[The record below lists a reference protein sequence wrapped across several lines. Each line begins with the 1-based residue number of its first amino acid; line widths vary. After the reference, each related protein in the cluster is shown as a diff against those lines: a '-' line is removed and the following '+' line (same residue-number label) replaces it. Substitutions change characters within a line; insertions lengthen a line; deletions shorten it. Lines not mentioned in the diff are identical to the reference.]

1 MKSYKNITIYT
12 FKNIQ
17 NPDSAS
23 KVIMQTVLQL
33 SNNFRVNL
41 VDANHSYRSFLKLES
56 KTNVYPYPVNR
67 ILKGLTI
74 FFDNIG
80 KVFFKSIP
88 KNEIGYIT
96 LIPNF
101 LSFLKLLYVLK
112 KTKSDA
118 VYAFF
123 PHTIPTAYLSTK
135 ITDTRLVFGSHNVE
149 YSRISR
155 EYGSSNATRLIKV
168 LEKYALTN
176 SDITTVVSRSDKKLF
191 SELTIRKNKIIV
203 IPNSL
208 PKNTKKK
215 IDLKEVQFLKEKYGL
230 LGSQI
235 IVMHSDWTF
244 KPNEQSLSAFFSRV
258 YRQVLAEVPEVYF
271 LIIGRTN
278 KKINLPNVIQL
289 GWVDNLYVHLMMADV
304 GVIPQIVGGG
314 GSRNKLVDYL
324 CMGIPTVSTELGSEG
339 IDIMDRKHA
348 FICPKVDQ
356 DFVFKI
362 IELLSNKDLKEKFS
376 RNSEAFFQKNLT
388 TEKGVSNLSEVITL

>member
-1 MKSYKNITIYT
+1 MKSYKNIIIYT

-33 SNNFRVNL
+33 SNNFRVNV
-41 VDANHSYRSFLKLES
+41 VDANHTYSTFLEQES
-56 KTNVYPYPVNR
+56 KANVYPSFVNR
-67 ILKGLTI
+67 ILKGLTM

-80 KVFFKSIP
+80 KFFLKSIP

-101 LSFLKLLYVLK
+101 LSLLKLLYVLK
-112 KTKSDA
+112 KTKSDT

-135 ITDTRLVFGSHNVE
+135 ITGSRLIFGSHNVE

-168 LEKYALTN
+168 LERYALTK
-176 SDITTVVSRSDKKLF
+176 SDITTVVSHSDRKLF
-191 SELTIRKNKIIV
+191 SKLTKRKNKILV

-208 PKNTKKK
+208 PKDTKEKVD
-215 IDLKEVQFLKEKYGL
+215 IKEVQFLKEKYGL
-230 LGSQI
+230 LGSKI

-258 YRQVLAEVPEVYF
+258 YRQVLAEVPDVYF
-271 LIIGRTN
+271 LILGRTN
-278 KKINLPNVIQL
+278 KKINLPNVIQF

-339 IDIMDRKHA
+339 IDIIDRKHA
-348 FICPKVDQ
+348 FICPRVDE

-362 IELLSNKDLKEKFS
+362 IELLNSEYIKAKFS
-376 RNSEAFFQKNLT
+376 RNSEVFFKKYLT
-388 TEKGVSNLSEVITL
+388 TEKGVSNLSEVIVL